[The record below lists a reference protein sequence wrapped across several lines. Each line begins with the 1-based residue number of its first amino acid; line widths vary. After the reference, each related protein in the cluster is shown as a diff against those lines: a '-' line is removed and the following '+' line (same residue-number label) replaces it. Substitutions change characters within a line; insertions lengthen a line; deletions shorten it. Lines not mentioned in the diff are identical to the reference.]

1 MARPHISVLIDAYN
15 QEHYIEQAI
24 VSVLEQDFPPAE
36 TEIVVV
42 DDGSTDRT
50 PEIVRKFEPR
60 VRLLRKTNGGQA
72 SAFNAAI
79 PQTTAGL
86 IAFLD
91 GDDWWTKDKLTAVAE
106 AFEAIPE
113 IAAVGHGFYEVHER
127 EPRMLMIPKKA
138 CRIGLSS
145 EEETRIS
152 TVAKSFIATSKLTV
166 RRHVLDR
173 VGTIPDQ
180 LVFCADEPI
189 LNGALALGGAFLLD
203 RPLCYYRYHSNNLF
217 GFSSRDPAPARRK
230 YQVQVCITQYLPKLL
245 AGFGVGPEAVEIL
258 IQRHKV
264 EMRRFEAM
272 CGGGRWQVFK
282 AEAGAFRQEFKN
294 PSSGYLFFKAGVAAL
309 TLLLPPSL
317 FYRVRDWYGQKGL
330 SRFRKTVGTVE
341 TAYPEIY
348 TRLPV
353 SGPN

>member
-1 MARPHISVLIDAYN
+1 
-15 QEHYIEQAI
+15 
-24 VSVLEQDFPPAE
+24 
-36 TEIVVV
+36 
-42 DDGSTDRT
+42 
-50 PEIVRKFEPR
+50 
-60 VRLLRKTNGGQA
+60 
-72 SAFNAAI
+72 
-79 PQTTAGL
+79 
-86 IAFLD
+86 
-91 GDDWWTKDKLTAVAE
+91 VAE

-113 IAAVGHGFYEVHER
+113 IAAVGHGFYEVHDG
-127 EPRMLMIPKKA
+127 EPRVLMIPKKA
-138 CRIGLSS
+138 CRIGLSN

-180 LVFCADEPI
+180 LIFCADEPI

-217 GFSSRDPAPARRK
+217 GFSSPDPAPARKK
-230 YQVQVCITQYLPKLL
+230 YQVQVCITEYLPKLL
-245 AGFGVGPEAVEIL
+245 ASFGIGPEVTEIL

-264 EMRRFEAM
+264 DMRRFEALY
-272 CGGGRWQVFK
+272 GGGRWQVFN
-282 AEAGAFRQEFKN
+282 AEAHAFRQEFKN
-294 PSSGYLFFKAGVAAL
+294 PSAGYLFFKAAVAAL
-309 TLLLPPSL
+309 TLLLPPSR
-317 FYRVRDWYGQKGL
+317 FYQVREWYGKKGL

-348 TRLPV
+348 ERLPL